1 MACEALLSSLIA
13 KGDTMSEQS
22 VYGEWVYWVTLDGD
36 YARECFS
43 ADEAERVRLHG
54 HGHVKVEERLIW
66 RERTETQNV
75 ENRKG
80 TQ

>member
-1 MACEALLSSLIA
+1 
-13 KGDTMSEQS
+13 MSEQS

-36 YARECFS
+36 YAKECVS

-54 HGHVKVEERLIW
+54 HGHVKVGDRSIW

-75 ENRKG
+75 ENGRG
-80 TQ
+80 HNE